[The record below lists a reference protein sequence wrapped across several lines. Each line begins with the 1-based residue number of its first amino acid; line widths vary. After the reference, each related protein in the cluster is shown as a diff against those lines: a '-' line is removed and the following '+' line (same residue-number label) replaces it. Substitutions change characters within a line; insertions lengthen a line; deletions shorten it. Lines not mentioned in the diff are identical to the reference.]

1 VQKETACF
9 VYSAVRLDEV
19 GRKNMTVTA
28 DTHADE
34 QVIATTQ
41 RWLERV
47 VIGLNLCP
55 FARAVFARNQIR
67 YLVSSAE
74 SPDLLLADL
83 SSALR
88 ELQASDSDRIDTVLL
103 IHPQVLQ
110 DFFDYNQFLEQ
121 TDTALDELDLQGEIQ
136 IASFHPLYQFAGTG
150 VDDIENCTNRSPYP
164 MLHLLRERSVER
176 AVAAYPD
183 TAKIFERNIET
194 LRELGRLGW
203 LRLQD

>member
-1 VQKETACF
+1 MT
-9 VYSAVRLDEV
+9 LD
-19 GRKNMTVTA
+19 A
-28 DTHADE
+28 DTHSDE
-34 QVIATTQ
+34 HVIAMTQ

-67 YLVSSAE
+67 YIVSSAD
-74 SPDLLLADL
+74 SPELLLADL
-83 SSALR
+83 SSVLR
-88 ELQASDSDRIDTVLL
+88 ELQASDSDQVDTALL

-121 TDTALDELDLQGEIQ
+121 ADTALDELDLHGEIQ
-136 IASFHPLYQFAGTG
+136 IASFHPLYQFAGTAP
-150 VDDIENCTNRSPYP
+150 DDIENCTNRSPYP

-176 AVAAYPD
+176 GVAAYPD

-194 LRELGRLGW
+194 LRELGYAGW
-203 LRLQD
+203 LRLQE

>member
-1 VQKETACF
+1 
-9 VYSAVRLDEV
+9 
-19 GRKNMTVTA
+19 MTVTA

-67 YLVSSAE
+67 YIVSSAE

-121 TDTALDELDLQGEIQ
+121 TDSALDELDLQGEIQ

>member
-1 VQKETACF
+1 
-9 VYSAVRLDEV
+9 
-19 GRKNMTVTA
+19 MTVNA
-28 DTHADE
+28 DTHSDE

-67 YLVSSAE
+67 YIVSRAD

-83 SSALR
+83 SSVLR

-103 IHPQVLQ
+103 IHPYVLQ

-121 TDTALDELDLQGEIQ
+121 TDTALDELGLYGEIQ
-136 IASFHPLYQFAGTG
+136 IASFHPLYQFAGTTP
-150 VDDIENCTNRSPYP
+150 DDIENCTNRSPYP
-164 MLHLLRERSVER
+164 MLHLLREQSVER

-194 LRELGRLGW
+194 LRELGHVGW

>member
-1 VQKETACF
+1 
-9 VYSAVRLDEV
+9 
-19 GRKNMTVTA
+19 MTVNA

-34 QVIATTQ
+34 HVIAMTQ

-67 YLVSSAE
+67 YIVSSTDSA
-74 SPDLLLADL
+74 DLLLADL

-88 ELQASDSDRIDTVLL
+88 ELQASASNQIDTVLL
-103 IHPQVLQ
+103 IHPHVLQ

-121 TDTALDELDLQGEIQ
+121 ADSALDELELHGEIQ
-136 IASFHPLYQFAGTG
+136 IASFHPRYQFAGTAP
-150 VDDIENCTNRSPYP
+150 DNIENGTNRSPYP

-183 TAKIFERNIET
+183 TAKIFERNIEI
-194 LRELGRLGW
+194 LRELGHAGWQRL
-203 LRLQD
+203 LD

>member
-1 VQKETACF
+1 
-9 VYSAVRLDEV
+9 
-19 GRKNMTVTA
+19 MTISA
-28 DTHADE
+28 DTHSDE
-34 QVIATTQ
+34 YVIATTQ

-67 YLVSSAE
+67 YIVSSAD
-74 SPDLLLADL
+74 SQDLLLADL
-83 SSALR
+83 SSALS
-88 ELQASDSDRIDTVLL
+88 ELQASDSERIDTVLL
-103 IHPQVLQ
+103 IHPHVLQ

-121 TDTALDELDLQGEIQ
+121 TDAALDELDLRGEIQ
-136 IASFHPLYQFAGTG
+136 IASFHPLYQFAGTAP
-150 VDDIENCTNRSPYP
+150 DDIENCTNRSPYP
-164 MLHLLRERSVER
+164 MLHLLREHSVER

-194 LRELGRLGW
+194 LRELGHVGW

>member
-1 VQKETACF
+1 MTAM
-9 VYSAVRLDEV
+9 ADPRTDEHV
-19 GRKNMTVTA
+19 VA
-28 DTHADE
+28 A
-34 QVIATTQ
+34 TQ
-41 RWLERV
+41 RWLQRV

-55 FARAVFARNQIR
+55 FARAVHATNQIR
-67 YLVSSAE
+67 YIVSSAD

-103 IHPQVLQ
+103 IHPYALL

-136 IASFHPLYQFAGTG
+136 IASFHPHYQFTGTAP
-150 VDDIENCTNRSPYP
+150 DDIENCTNRSPFP
-164 MLHLLRERSVER
+164 MLHLLRERSIAS

-183 TAKIFERNIET
+183 TAQIYERNIET
-194 LRELGRLGW
+194 LRELGHAGW
-203 LRLQD
+203 QSLQD